1 MYYLDTNNPVELFK
15 RVLKNKIY
23 VDKSMLINKLNDFIG
38 SEDCYF
44 CITRPRRFGK
54 TINANMLGAYYTN
67 SLL

>member
-44 CITRPRRFGK
+44 CITRPRRFWE
-54 TINANMLGAYYTN
+54 NN
-67 SLL
+67 